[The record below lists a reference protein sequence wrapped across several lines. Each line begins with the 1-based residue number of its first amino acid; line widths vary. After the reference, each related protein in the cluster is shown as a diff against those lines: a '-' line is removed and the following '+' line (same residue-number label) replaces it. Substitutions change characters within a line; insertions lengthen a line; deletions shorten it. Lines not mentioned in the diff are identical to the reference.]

1 MSKQKAENY
10 AFPCSLIRANEK
22 TLLTAQDLER
32 VMDARDMQQ
41 AMHILAEFGY
51 GDGRELT
58 DPRGFEEV
66 LAGEMNRVSEL
77 ISSLSVDATEFALFR
92 LPKDYHNL
100 KVLLKA
106 EALGIDPLPL
116 MSAGGNFDP
125 KQMLDMLRERNLIM
139 LDLEMRQGLTD
150 AAELY
155 AKSGDPQ
162 EIDLVL
168 DHACYA
174 QMRRMAE
181 AHENT
186 FIRDY
191 CELEVDLLNCRTFV
205 RLREVGKPWEFFQK
219 VFLQGGRL
227 REQSF
232 TGNYEE
238 PYPQFAERVS
248 PFGFGELFS
257 RGAVEA
263 ANTGQFTLLEK
274 LCDDRRM
281 RFLKDAHYVTF
292 GPEPIAAFYL
302 AKESENKNLRMILTG
317 KLVGTE
323 PAVIKERLRETYV

>member
-32 VMDARDMQQ
+32 VMDAKDMQQ

-77 ISSLSVDATEFALFR
+77 ISSLSVDAAEFALFR

-219 VFLQGGRL
+219 VFLQAKLHRQLRGTLSAVRGTGLTVRLWRAVQPRRCRGSQYRTVHPARKALRRQTHAVLEGR
-227 REQSF
+227 
-232 TGNYEE
+232 
-238 PYPQFAERVS
+238 A
-248 PFGFGELFS
+248 
-257 RGAVEA
+257 
-263 ANTGQFTLLEK
+263 
-274 LCDDRRM
+274 LCDLRTGTDRGVLSRQGK
-281 RFLKDAHYVTF
+281 RKQ
-292 GPEPIAAFYL
+292 
-302 AKESENKNLRMILTG
+302 ESADDPDRQAGWNGARGNQRKAEGNLC
-317 KLVGTE
+317 
-323 PAVIKERLRETYV
+323 IKSA

>member
-41 AMHILAEFGY
+41 TMHILAEFGY

-77 ISSLSVDATEFALFR
+77 VSSLSVDAAEFALFR

-116 MSAGGNFDP
+116 MSAEGNFDP
-125 KQMLDMLRERNLIM
+125 KQLLDMLRERNLIM
-139 LDLEMRQGLTD
+139 LDLEMRQGLAD

-181 AHENT
+181 EHENT

-274 LCDDRRM
+274 LCDDSRM

>member
-1 MSKQKAENY
+1 M
-10 AFPCSLIRANEK
+10 
-22 TLLTAQDLER
+22 
-32 VMDARDMQQ
+32 
-41 AMHILAEFGY
+41 
-51 GDGRELT
+51 
-58 DPRGFEEV
+58 
-66 LAGEMNRVSEL
+66 
-77 ISSLSVDATEFALFR
+77 
-92 LPKDYHNL
+92 
-100 KVLLKA
+100 
-106 EALGIDPLPL
+106 
-116 MSAGGNFDP
+116 
-125 KQMLDMLRERNLIM
+125 
-139 LDLEMRQGLTD
+139 
-150 AAELY
+150 
-155 AKSGDPQ
+155 
-162 EIDLVL
+162 
-168 DHACYA
+168 
-174 QMRRMAE
+174 
-181 AHENT
+181 
-186 FIRDY
+186 
-191 CELEVDLLNCRTFV
+191 
-205 RLREVGKPWEFFQK
+205 
-219 VFLQGGRL
+219 FLQGGRL

>member
-32 VMDARDMQQ
+32 VMDAKDMQQ
-41 AMHILAEFGY
+41 SMHILAEFGY

-77 ISSLSVDATEFALFR
+77 VSSLSVEAGEFALFR

-106 EALGIDPLPL
+106 EELGIDPLPL

-139 LDLEMRQGLTD
+139 LDLEIRQGLTD

-181 AHENT
+181 AQY
-186 FIRDY
+186 IYQGLLRAGGGSA
-191 CELEVDLLNCRTFV
+191 ELQNLCPTARGWQTMGIFSKSVPT
-205 RLREVGKPWEFFQK
+205 
-219 VFLQGGRL
+219 GR
-227 REQSF
+227 Q
-232 TGNYEE
+232 T
-238 PYPQFAERVS
+238 A
-248 PFGFGELFS
+248 
-257 RGAVEA
+257 GA
-263 ANTGQFTLLEK
+263 K
-274 LCDDRRM
+274 LHRQ
-281 RFLKDAHYVTF
+281 L
-292 GPEPIAAFYL
+292 
-302 AKESENKNLRMILTG
+302 
-317 KLVGTE
+317 
-323 PAVIKERLRETYV
+323 